1 MWLLVSNDGNNTQ
14 GTNGATSSS
23 GFLVGGGV
31 ANIVAAPSGVVL
43 SSESLASGGATV
55 APSTTNI
62 PNTTFVAIS
71 LSLFDIEQCKSKAL
85 TILIMFVMD

>member
-1 MWLLVSNDGNNTQ
+1 MWLLVSNDGNNIQ

-23 GFLVGGGV
+23 RFLVGGGV
-31 ANIVAAPSGVVL
+31 ANTVAAPSGVVL
-43 SSESLASGGATV
+43 SSGSLASGGATV
-55 APSTTNI
+55 APSTATI

>member
-1 MWLLVSNDGNNTQ
+1 LLVSNDGNNTQ

-23 GFLVGGGV
+23 QSLVGGGV
-31 ANIVAAPSGVVL
+31 ANTIVAPSGVVL
-43 SSESLASGGATV
+43 SLGSLARGGATM
-55 APSTTNI
+55 APSTTTI

>member
-1 MWLLVSNDGNNTQ
+1 LWLLVSNDGNNTQ

-23 GFLVGGGV
+23 GSLVGGGV

-43 SSESLASGGATV
+43 SSGSLAKGGAIV
-55 APSTTNI
+55 APSMATI
-62 PNTTFVAIS
+62 PNRTFVAVS